1 VRVQALDTLTLLLVH
16 DDAAAY
22 ALAAADADGP
32 TRDAATAAR
41 SNIDEL
47 MPAFLSAA
55 ASGELLMAA
64 VLPLLDYAIVALGA
78 VEHFVAR

>member
-1 VRVQALDTLTLLLVH
+1 MQALDTLTLLLVH

-22 ALAAADADGP
+22 ALAAADYEGP
-32 TRDAATAAR
+32 ALDAATAAR
-41 SNIDEL
+41 SHIDEL
-47 MPAFLSAA
+47 MPVFLSAA

-64 VLPLLDYAIVALGA
+64 ALPLLDYVIVALGA